1 MKEVKN
7 IIEIPP
13 GLSEKSQTLWRE
25 IAGKRASS
33 LSRLSLIEVA
43 LRALDRSDQAAR
55 LIEEQ
60 GLTSVTPRSGAIHLN
75 PLTKL
80 EIENRSLFFKIM
92 ASLGLRFDPPKMARL
107 EDLKISD

>member
-1 MKEVKN
+1 MESKKFIEV
-7 IIEIPP
+7 PV
-13 GLSEKSQTLWRE
+13 GLSEKSQSLWKE
-25 IAGKRASS
+25 IAGFRGSS
-33 LSRLSLIEVA
+33 GSRLSLLEVA

-92 ASLGLRFDPPKMARL
+92 ASLGLRFDPVSCRG
-107 EDLKISD
+107 

>member
-1 MKEVKN
+1 MKEVKK
-7 IIEIPP
+7 IIPVPP

-33 LSRLSLIEVA
+33 PSRLSLLEVA
-43 LRALDRSDQAAR
+43 LRALDRSDQAAE
-55 LIEEQ
+55 LIGQQ
-60 GLTSVTPRSGAIHLN
+60 GLTSVTPRSGATHLN

-92 ASLGLRFDPPKMARL
+92 ASLGLRFDPVKPAKF
-107 EDLKISD
+107 EDYKFE